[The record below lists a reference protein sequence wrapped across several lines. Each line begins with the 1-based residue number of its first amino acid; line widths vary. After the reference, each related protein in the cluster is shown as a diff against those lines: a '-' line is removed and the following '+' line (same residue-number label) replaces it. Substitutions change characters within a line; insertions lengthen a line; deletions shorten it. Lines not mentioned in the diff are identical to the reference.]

1 LDPSGNF
8 AAYRATL
15 KAAMI
20 WAASAGSSERM
31 PQTEAQVQCC
41 STLLVI
47 PFFGLLL
54 KDLFHLYCQC
64 RLPGPGGHLNR
75 IAFDEFGELMA
86 QVEGWK
92 RTECKFTRISP
103 ILQHLLLA
111 PLLPER
117 SEY

>member
-1 LDPSGNF
+1 
-8 AAYRATL
+8 
-15 KAAMI
+15 MI
-20 WAASAGSSERM
+20 WVSSASSSERK
-31 PQTEAQVQCC
+31 PQTEKAQTQCF
-41 STLLVI
+41 SNFLVI

-92 RTECKFTRISP
+92 RAECKFTRISP

-117 SEY
+117 SE